1 MSAKDAL
8 FLTSNLR
15 DENETVGVLLANM
28 LTITSDQAHT
38 PGVC

>member
-1 MSAKDAL
+1 MSEKDAL

-15 DENETVGVLLANM
+15 TKNETVGLLLASM